1 VVYRHPLA
9 WLVGLEGAALLRA
22 HAGDGFDREFVE
34 ARLAETRALLDLPA
48 TGLGDGVEA
57 GRADTVDGYRVWSAT
72 YDQPGNPLIEVEEPV
87 VRQILDR
94 LPPGRA
100 LDAACGT
107 GRHAAYLAGLGHQV
121 IGVDSSPDM
130 LARAQARVPRAS
142 LVHGDLHRLPVPDE
156 AVDLVVCA
164 LALVH
169 VPALAPA
176 LAELARAL
184 RPGGHLV
191 VSDIHVMSLYLGGVA
206 SVTEPNGRMRLL
218 PASRFLASDYLSA
231 ALAAG
236 LVPRS
241 CAEPRWPPT
250 DAAGGPLARQWCAAA
265 ADAACEAIPAA
276 IIWHFQRAEC

>member
-9 WLVGLEGAALLRA
+9 FLVGLEGAALLRA
-22 HAGDGFDREFVE
+22 HAGDGFDREFIE
-34 ARLAETRALLDLPA
+34 ARLAETRALLAIAAPE
-48 TGLGDGVEA
+48 LGDGVEA

-130 LARAQARVPRAS
+130 LAPAQARVPQAG
-142 LVHGDLHRLPVPDE
+142 LVCGDLHRLPVPDE

-176 LAELARAL
+176 LAELARVL

-206 SVTEPNGRMRLL
+206 SVTEPGGRVCLL

-236 LVPRS
+236 LTPRS
-241 CAEPRWPPT
+241 CAEPRWPPS
-250 DAAGGPLARQWCAAA
+250 DGAGGPLASQWCAAA
-265 ADAACEAIPAA
+265 ADAAYEATPAA
-276 IIWHFQRAEC
+276 IIWHFQRAES